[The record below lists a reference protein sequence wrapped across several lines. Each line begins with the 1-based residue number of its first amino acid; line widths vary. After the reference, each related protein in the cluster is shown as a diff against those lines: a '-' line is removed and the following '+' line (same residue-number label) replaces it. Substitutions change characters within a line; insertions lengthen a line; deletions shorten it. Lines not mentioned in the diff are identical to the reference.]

1 MAYKITATAHE
12 LCLNQRRMLGINLL
26 PTKLPS
32 DFLFGWTF
40 KGFLNQIFKRVLVM
54 QLKIDRS

>member
-12 LCLNQRRMLGINLL
+12 LCLNRRRMLGINLL

-32 DFLFGWTF
+32 DFLFGWII
-40 KGFLNQIFKRVLVM
+40 KAFLNQIFKRVLVM
-54 QLKIDRS
+54 QLKIE